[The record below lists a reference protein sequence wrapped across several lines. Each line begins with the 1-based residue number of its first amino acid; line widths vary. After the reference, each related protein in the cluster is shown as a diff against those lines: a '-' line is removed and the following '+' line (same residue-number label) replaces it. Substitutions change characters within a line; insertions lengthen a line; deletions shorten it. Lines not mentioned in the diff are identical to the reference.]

1 MPKSQLRSL
10 DEVVRTH
17 YWYEPYIIMIMQ
29 SSIGEFL
36 VMTIYDER
44 TEETTVDGPDAKEF
58 C

>member
-17 YWYEPYIIMIMQ
+17 YWYYPYIIMIMQ
-29 SSIGEFL
+29 SSEGEFL

-44 TEETTVDGPDAKEF
+44 TEETTVDGPNAKEL